1 MMIDM
6 FQRRTNTGE
15 SNRVSKRVTY
25 SMSPTA
31 GMVILIALMALA
43 RLSFGN

>member
-15 SNRVSKRVTY
+15 SNRVSKKVTY

-31 GMVILIALMALA
+31 GAMILIALMALM
-43 RLSFGN
+43 RLAL